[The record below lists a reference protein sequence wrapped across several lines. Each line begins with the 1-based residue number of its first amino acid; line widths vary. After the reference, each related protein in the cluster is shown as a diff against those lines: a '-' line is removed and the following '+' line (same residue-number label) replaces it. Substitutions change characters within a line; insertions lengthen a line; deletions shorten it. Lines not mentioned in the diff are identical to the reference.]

1 MKFALQINTSPY
13 HSSVSKTAYHFACE
27 VLLQHHEITRIF
39 FYHDAVYHAFKS
51 VNPPDDEFSICKS
64 WSELALKNNLD
75 LVVCVSAAQRRGL
88 DAENLAVGFRLG
100 GLGQLLEATILADRF
115 LVFG

>member
-13 HSSVSKTAYHFACE
+13 HSCVSTTAYHFVCQ
-27 VLLQHHEITRIF
+27 VLAQQHEITRIF
-39 FYHDAVYHAFKS
+39 FYHDAVCHAFKS
-51 VNPPDDEFSICKS
+51 INPPDDEFPICKS
-64 WSELALKNNLD
+64 WSQLALENDLD

-88 DAENLAVGFRLG
+88 DVENLAVGFRLG